1 MIKREKTIY
10 NEEDNSKLIVPECI
24 KDAVDLEGNAGNW
37 SLMHR
42 YQKVRDCLFLL
53 DLENP
58 KESLWIY
65 IWLKY
70 SFRRILTWQRQF
82 NTPPKDLQWSMHC
95 LTFELTKRFSEL
107 YSSSHILQSCT
118 FHLFCHLSQSLLQ
131 HQFHTRL
138 KFYYTFSPKLQV
150 YHQSV
155 GAHNITLRYVG
166 MHTNT

>member
-1 MIKREKTIY
+1 M
-10 NEEDNSKLIVPECI
+10 
-24 KDAVDLEGNAGNW
+24 KDAIELEANAGNW

-95 LTFELTKRFSEL
+95 LTFELTKRFTEL
-107 YSSSHILQSCT
+107 YS
-118 FHLFCHLSQSLLQ
+118 LSQKNK
-131 HQFHTRL
+131 
-138 KFYYTFSPKLQV
+138 KFCLSPKLIIKDSCV
-150 YHQSV
+150 LV
-155 GAHNITLRYVG
+155 GKGRENGQRIRDEILNIFYKVHISEKIDYFYEQRY
-166 MHTNT
+166 